1 MESANS
7 AISFCPIPI
16 GLDKFGFL
24 IIIKDKTSSGKR
36 LYLYVLCMECNVEL
50 QVYA

>member
-7 AISFCPIPI
+7 AISFYPIPI

-36 LYLYVLCMECNVEL
+36 LYLYVCMECNVEL